1 MSQLIYIIEDDESIR
16 ELLKFSLISFS
27 YRAETFKTAEEGL
40 AAIRRSLPDMAIF
53 DLMLPGMDGVTAIRL
68 LREAPETHQLPIMI
82 LTAKDTETDKVIGLD
97 SGADD
102 YLTKPFGILEL
113 GARIRNLFR
122 RTVPTASRTLTAGS
136 ITLDRS
142 THEARLDGI
151 LLELTRKEFDL
162 HALLMEVSP
171 NVARRD
177 ELLNKVWGYDY
188 IGETR
193 TLDMHIRTLRQ
204 KLGDDAECPHYI
216 QTVRGVGYRLTPDG
230 P

>member
-151 LLELTRKEFDL
+151 L
-162 HALLMEVSP
+162 EVSP

>member
-122 RTVPTASRTLTAGS
+122 RTVPTASRTLAAGS

-162 HALLMEVSP
+162 LALLMEVSP

>member
-27 YRAETFKTAEEGL
+27 YRVETFKTAEEGL

-102 YLTKPFGILEL
+102 YLTKPFGVLEL

-122 RTVPTASRTLTAGS
+122 RTAPTASRTLTAGS

-142 THEARLDGI
+142 THEVRLDGV

-162 HALLMEVSP
+162 LALLMEVSP

-216 QTVRGVGYRLTPDG
+216 QTVRGIGYRLTPDG